1 VSAGRNEHT
10 ARPAALRR
18 LIVPI
23 RLRGPVRCP
32 VLAAAAAARTGTM
45 WFCAGY
51 YRCPAAITGTTSH
64 RAGRSLP
71 EPGPAWGSRA
81 AS

>member
-10 ARPAALRR
+10 ARPTALRR

-32 VLAAAAAARTGTM
+32 FWPPLPPQEPAR
-45 WFCAGY
+45 CDSV
-51 YRCPAAITGTTSH
+51 PAITGVQRLLPAQLH
-64 RAGRSLP
+64 IVPAEACPNRGRPGAAGQQV
-71 EPGPAWGSRA
+71 
-81 AS
+81 